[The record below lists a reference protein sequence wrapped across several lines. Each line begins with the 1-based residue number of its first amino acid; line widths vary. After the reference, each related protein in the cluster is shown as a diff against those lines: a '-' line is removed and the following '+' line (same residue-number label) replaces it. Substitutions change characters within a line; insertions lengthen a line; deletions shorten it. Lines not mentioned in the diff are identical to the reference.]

1 MANKIETILFDF
13 DGTLFDTND
22 LIIETFMA
30 VLGKHFP
37 GRYAREDCLPF
48 MGPPLRETFE
58 ALAPENVDQMMEEY
72 VKWNLE
78 NHDRLTS
85 EFPGVSE
92 VLKKLKER
100 GLKMA
105 IVSTKRNKTIH
116 RGLDLMDAEGIFE
129 VVIGLDD
136 VTHAKPHPEPLQKA
150 MDALGADP
158 ATTLMVGDNSHDI
171 EGGRNAGTLTAGV
184 AWSAKGRAFMESLKP
199 DYMLDAIEDLLEIAD
214 GKVRAQ

>member
-37 GRYAREDCLPF
+37 GRYRREDCLPF

-58 ALAPENVDQMMEEY
+58 ALAPENVEQMMEEY
-72 VKWNLE
+72 VNWNLE
-78 NHDRLTS
+78 NHDKLAA

-92 VLKKLKER
+92 VLKKLKAR

-116 RGLDLMDAEGIFE
+116 KGLVLMDADGIFD

-158 ATTLMVGDNSHDI
+158 ASTLMVGDNSHDI
-171 EGGRNAGTLTAGV
+171 DGGRNAGTLTAGV

-199 DYMLDAIEDLLEIAD
+199 DYMLEAIGDLLEITD
-214 GKVRAQ
+214 GAVRAQ

>member
-22 LIIETFMA
+22 LIIETFMT

-58 ALAPENVDQMMEEY
+58 ELAPENVDQMMEEY

-85 EFPGVSE
+85 EFPGVSD

-116 RGLDLMDAEGIFE
+116 RGLDLMDAEGVFE

-214 GKVRAQ
+214 GKVRAE

>member
-1 MANKIETILFDF
+1 MANKIDTILFDF

-22 LIIETFMA
+22 LIIETFME

-58 ALAPENVDQMMEEY
+58 ALAPEKVDQMMEEY

-85 EFPGVSE
+85 EFPGVST
-92 VLKKLKER
+92 VLQELKAR

-116 RGLDLMDAEGIFE
+116 KGLALMDADGIFD

-199 DYMLDAIEDLLEIAD
+199 DYMLEAIEDLLEIAD
-214 GKVRAQ
+214 GKVRAE